1 MAKGNLPA
9 PNRASPAAVNLTTST
24 PPTSAV
30 RTEVRIHPAR
40 VPATFPRPPSDC
52 FAVYLKTV

>member
-1 MAKGNLPA
+1 MAKENLPA

-30 RTEVRIHPAR
+30 RTEVRIHPAYA
-40 VPATFPRPPSDC
+40 PATFPRPPSGR
-52 FAVYLKTV
+52 FAVYLKTL